1 MTPRQFF
8 AALVFSIASAT
19 ACIAALPIELVV
31 ATQGDAPFGAM
42 QEWNRVLAEMDLRR
56 VRLRGATGGDEPS
69 VEVDAL
75 GGKSIYRVVGLLN
88 QRDQLV
94 LPGGK
99 FGQGDRA
106 ALKQYFEDLPKRLAE
121 EGVERSFFGL
131 TTEQF
136 ETVMLDLAKPV
147 SEATLDAEPRE
158 LFAVLTRETRLP
170 VAGDITVKAKIRDAA
185 PFRSQMKGLSLG
197 TTLAALLRNSGLQLT
212 PDTHGPAPLTLR
224 VKRIDPTLE
233 AWPVGWAPIGGPRQ
247 IAPAMYRVT
256 NIEVANF
263 TLDKALAA
271 LAPHLGVPIV
281 LDQYVI
287 AQRKIDLP
295 TVKVKVPRTKT
306 YPRHALDRVLAQGRL
321 AGELRVDELGVPF
334 YWVTQ
339 FGKDSPKAAPVT
351 PRR

>member
-1 MTPRQFF
+1 MLLRHFF
-8 AALVFSIASAT
+8 SAVVASIALASA
-19 ACIAALPIELVV
+19 CVAALPIELVV

-42 QEWNRVLAEMDLRR
+42 QEWNRVLAEMGLTR
-56 VRLRGATGGDEPS
+56 VRLRGATGADEPS

-75 GGKSIYRVVGLLN
+75 GGRSIYRVVGLLN
-88 QRDQLV
+88 RRDELV

-106 ALKQYFEDLPKRLAE
+106 ALKQYFEGLPKRLAE

-147 SEATLDAEPRE
+147 GELTLDAEPSE
-158 LFAVLTRETRLP
+158 LFGVLSRQTTLP
-170 VAGDITVKAKIRDAA
+170 MAGDISVKAKIRDAA

-197 TTLAALLRNSGLQLT
+197 TTLAALLRNSGLQIT

-224 VKRIDPTLE
+224 VKPIDPTLE

-263 TLDKALAA
+263 TLDKALEA

-281 LDQYVI
+281 MDQYII
-287 AQRKIDLP
+287 AQRRIDLT

-306 YPRHALDRVLAQGRL
+306 YPRHAVDRVLAQGRL
-321 AGELRVDELGVPF
+321 AGELRVDELGEPF

-339 FGKDSPKAAPVT
+339 FGKDSPKAVSIAP
-351 PRR
+351 RQ

>member
-1 MTPRQFF
+1 MLHRHLLI
-8 AALVFSIASAT
+8 ALTLLLDLTST
-19 ACIAALPIELVV
+19 GGAALPIEIVV
-31 ATQGDAPFGAM
+31 AAQGDAPFGAM
-42 QEWNRVLAEMDLRR
+42 QEWSRVLAEMNLTR
-56 VRLRGATGGDEPS
+56 VRLRGANGGDEPS

-88 QRDQLV
+88 RRDELV

-106 ALKQYFEDLPKRLAE
+106 ALKQYFQDLPTRLAE

-136 ETVMLDLAKPV
+136 ETAMLDLAKPV
-147 SEATLDAEPRE
+147 SEATLDAEPSE
-158 LFAVLTRETRLP
+158 LFAVLTRQTRLP

-224 VKRIDPTLE
+224 VKPIDPTLE
-233 AWPVGWAPIGGPRQ
+233 AWPVGWRPTGGPRQ

-281 LDQYVI
+281 IDQYII
-287 AQRKIDLP
+287 ALRKIDL
-295 TVKVKVPRTKT
+295 TAVKVKVPRTKT
-306 YPRHALDRVLAQGRL
+306 YPRHAVDRVLAQGRL

-339 FGKDSPKAAPVT
+339 FGKDSPKAVPVA

>member
-1 MTPRQFF
+1 MLLRHFF
-8 AALVFSIASAT
+8 TAAVASLALASAG
-19 ACIAALPIELVV
+19 IAALPIELVV

-42 QEWNRVLAEMDLRR
+42 QEWNRVLAEMDLTR
-56 VRLRGATGGDEPS
+56 VRLRGANGGDEPS

-88 QRDQLV
+88 RRDELV

-99 FGQGDRA
+99 FRQGDRA

-147 SEATLDAEPRE
+147 SEATMDAEPSE
-158 LFAVLTRETRLP
+158 LFAVLSRQTRLP

-224 VKRIDPTLE
+224 VKPIDPKLE
-233 AWPVGWAPIGGPRQ
+233 AWPVGWAPTGGPRQ
-247 IAPAMYRVT
+247 IAPAMYRIT

-281 LDQYVI
+281 MDQYII
-287 AQRKIDLP
+287 ALRKIDL
-295 TVKVKVPRTKT
+295 TEVKVKVPRTKT
-306 YPRHALDRVLAQGRL
+306 YPRHAVDRVLAQGRL
-321 AGELRVDELGVPF
+321 AGELRVDELGAPF

-339 FGKDSPKAAPVT
+339 FGKDSPKAVPIV
-351 PRR
+351 PPQ

>member
-1 MTPRQFF
+1 MTLRQILTTF
-8 AALVFSIASAT
+8 VFWLASAS
-19 ACIAALPIELVV
+19 ACVAALPIELDV

-42 QEWNRVLAEMDLRR
+42 QEWNRVLAEMDLKR
-56 VRLRGATGGDEPS
+56 VRLRGATGSDEPA
-69 VEVDAL
+69 VEVDAV
-75 GGKSIYRVVGLLN
+75 GGKSLYRVVGLLN
-88 QRDQLV
+88 RRDELV

-106 ALKQYFEDLPKRLAE
+106 ALRQYFQDLPNRLAE

-131 TTEQF
+131 TAEQF

-147 SEATLDAEPRE
+147 SEATMDAEPSE
-158 LFAVLTRETRLP
+158 LFAVLSRQTRLP
-170 VAGDITVKAKIRDAA
+170 VAGDITVKAKIRDAK

-224 VKRIDPTLE
+224 VKRIDPALE

-263 TLDKALAA
+263 TLEKALAA

-281 LDQYVI
+281 MDQYII
-287 AQRKIDLP
+287 AQRKIDLT

-306 YPRHALDRVLAQGRL
+306 YPRHAVDRVLAQGRL

-339 FGKDSPKAAPVT
+339 FGKESPKAVPVAP
-351 PRR
+351 RQ

>member
-287 AQRKIDLP
+287 AQRKIDLT